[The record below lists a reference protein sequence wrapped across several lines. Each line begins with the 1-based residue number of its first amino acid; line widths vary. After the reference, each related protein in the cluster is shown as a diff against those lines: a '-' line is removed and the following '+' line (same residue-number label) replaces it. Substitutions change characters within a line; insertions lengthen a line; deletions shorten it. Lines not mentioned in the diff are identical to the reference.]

1 MLECRYDGN
10 GRWTLRVN
18 WTCPPYALRRMGHPA
33 AYLVDFAVQH
43 FYRVC
48 VSQIVE
54 GCNMKVLKCGDL
66 NPGCSFVA
74 KGKDENEVLQQAAQ
88 HAKADHGIATIPPDM
103 LSAVRG
109 AIHEEK

>member
-1 MLECRYDGN
+1 MVAREEHGLFASRDVV
-10 GRWTLRVN
+10 RPRV
-18 WTCPPYALRRMGHPA
+18 CASA

-43 FYRVC
+43 SYRVC

>member
-1 MLECRYDGN
+1 
-10 GRWTLRVN
+10 
-18 WTCPPYALRRMGHPA
+18 MGHPA

-43 FYRVC
+43 SYRVC

>member
-1 MLECRYDGN
+1 M
-10 GRWTLRVN
+10 
-18 WTCPPYALRRMGHPA
+18 
-33 AYLVDFAVQH
+33 YLVDFAAQH
-43 FYRVC
+43 SYRVC
-48 VSQIVE
+48 VFQIDW

-74 KGKDENEVLQQAAQ
+74 KGKDESEVLQQAAQ

>member
-1 MLECRYDGN
+1 LVAREEHGLFASSDVVRP
-10 GRWTLRVN
+10 RV
-18 WTCPPYALRRMGHPA
+18 CASA
-33 AYLVDFAVQH
+33 AYLVDFAVQRS
-43 FYRVC
+43 YRVC